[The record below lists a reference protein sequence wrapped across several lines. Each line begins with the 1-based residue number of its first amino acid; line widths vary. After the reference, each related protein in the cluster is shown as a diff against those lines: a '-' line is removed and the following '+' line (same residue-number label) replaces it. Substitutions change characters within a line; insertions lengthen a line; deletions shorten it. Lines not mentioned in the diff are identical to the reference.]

1 MKPFRLIASYVL
13 NVVVSEDC
21 YVYCCTSPTIK
32 ITLRY
37 KFNLFCFDMDKRLR
51 WLNNLMCFE
60 VAARHQ
66 SYSKAAEELFI
77 SQAAVS
83 QQMRQLETNL
93 HVKLFH
99 REARKM
105 RLTESGKVLL
115 SACQRGFGEV
125 IDGLNQ
131 VQEAP
136 LDGELKVSS
145 TQAFCALWLVPHL
158 FEFFKLHP
166 GINVNV
172 QGSNRIENLHDGNI
186 DVAIR
191 FSTSS
196 TGLTDE
202 SLVIERIDENDVYPV
217 CSGDYLTK
225 NAIDDAKRM
234 KNARLFSLAHE
245 NKVDWESWFESAGVE
260 VSPQQ
265 LQKTEVTSSDLAL
278 SAVLAGNGIMLASDI
293 MVGEYVRSGQLVI
306 PLAIP
311 HPVRWKSHLV
321 YAKNNPKQKRIA
333 VFCQWVK
340 DNLVRTPGISP
351 S

>member
-1 MKPFRLIASYVL
+1 
-13 NVVVSEDC
+13 
-21 YVYCCTSPTIK
+21 
-32 ITLRY
+32 
-37 KFNLFCFDMDKRLR
+37 MDKRLR

-83 QQMRQLETNL
+83 QQMRHLDSNL
-93 HVKLFH
+93 HVKLFN

-115 SACQRGFGEV
+115 SACQKGFGEV
-125 IDGLNQ
+125 INGFNQ

-172 QGSNRIENLHDGNI
+172 QGSNRIENLHEGNI

-191 FSTSS
+191 FNTSS

-202 SLVIERIDENDVYPV
+202 SLVIERLDENDVYPV
-217 CSGDYLTK
+217 CSGDYLTG
-225 NAIDDAKRM
+225 NAINDAKSM
-234 KNARLFSLAHE
+234 KDARLFSLAYE
-245 NKVDWESWFESAGVE
+245 NRVDWETWFEFAGVE
-260 VSPQQ
+260 VTSNQ
-265 LQKTEVTSSDLAL
+265 LRKTEVTSSDLAL
-278 SAVLAGNGIMLASDI
+278 SAVLAGHGIMLASEI
-293 MVGEYVRSGQLVI
+293 MVGEYVRTGQLVI
-306 PLAIP
+306 PLDIP
-311 HPVRWKSHLV
+311 HPVSWKSHLV

-340 DNLVRTPGISP
+340 ENLVRTRGPGP
-351 S
+351 L

>member
-1 MKPFRLIASYVL
+1 
-13 NVVVSEDC
+13 
-21 YVYCCTSPTIK
+21 
-32 ITLRY
+32 
-37 KFNLFCFDMDKRLR
+37 MDKRLR

-83 QQMRQLETNL
+83 QQMRQLESNL
-93 HVKLFH
+93 HVKLFN

-105 RLTESGKVLL
+105 RLTEPGKVLL
-115 SACQRGFGEV
+115 SACQKGFGEV

-131 VQEAP
+131 IQEAP

-172 QGSNRIENLHDGNI
+172 QGSNRIENLHDSNI

-196 TGLTDE
+196 AGLTDE
-202 SLVIERIDENDVYPV
+202 SLVIERIDQNEVYPV
-217 CSGDYLTK
+217 CSPDYLTRH
-225 NAIDDAKRM
+225 AIGSAESM
-234 KNARLFSLAHE
+234 KNARLFSLAYDH
-245 NKVDWESWFESAGVE
+245 KVDWESWFEYAGVDIN
-260 VSPQQ
+260 PQQ
-265 LQKTEVTSSDLAL
+265 LRKTEVTSSDLAL
-278 SAVLAGNGIMLASDI
+278 SAVLAGHGIMLASEI
-293 MVGEYVRSGQLVI
+293 MVGEYIGSGQLVI
-306 PLAIP
+306 PLDIA

-340 DNLVRTPGISP
+340 ENLPRTPGIRP
-351 S
+351 L

>member
-1 MKPFRLIASYVL
+1 
-13 NVVVSEDC
+13 
-21 YVYCCTSPTIK
+21 
-32 ITLRY
+32 
-37 KFNLFCFDMDKRLR
+37 MDKRLR

-83 QQMRQLETNL
+83 QQMRQLESNL
-93 HVKLFH
+93 HVKLFN

-105 RLTESGKVLL
+105 RLTEPGRVLL
-115 SACQRGFGEV
+115 SACQKGFAEV

-196 TGLTDE
+196 AGLTDE
-202 SLVIERIDENDVYPV
+202 SLIIERIDENHVYPV
-217 CSGDYLTK
+217 CSGDYLSK
-225 NAIDDAKRM
+225 NAINDAKSM
-234 KNARLFSLAHE
+234 LNARLFSLAYE
-245 NKVDWESWFESAGVE
+245 NKVDWESWFEFAGVE
-260 VSPQQ
+260 VYPQQ
-265 LQKTEVTSSDLAL
+265 LRKTEVTSSDLAL
-278 SAVLAGNGIMLASDI
+278 SAVLAGHGIMLASDI
-293 MVGEYVRSGQLVI
+293 MVGEYVRTGQLVI
-306 PLAIP
+306 PLDVP
-311 HPVRWKSHLV
+311 HPVKWKSHLV
-321 YAKNNPKQKRIA
+321 YAKNNPRHKRIA

-340 DNLVRTPGISP
+340 ENLARTPGIS
-351 S
+351 SL